1 MISVSQAL
9 QSLTSASSSSTVQL
23 SRTALIASALP
34 PTPSVAVSLGK
45 VPDEQVL
52 YTALGLLVSAPP
64 VASAP
69 AAANNPTTVAPT
81 SETRSAPAIT
91 ATAQPASIGL
101 ESVQPAVVGS
111 AGTAV
116 NNVTPM
122 PVNVFLDLAANAQAD
137 FTSNPIH
144 GGLASSLNVNA
155 AIYRAKQL
163 SSASLVNAIEV
174 PGPVSLL
181 NAINVDIADLN
192 QNPSGDQRRR
202 TARS

>member
-9 QSLTSASSSSTVQL
+9 QSLNSASSSSSVQL

-34 PTPSVAVSLGK
+34 PTPGVAVSLGK
-45 VPDEQVL
+45 VLNEQVL
-52 YTALGLLVSAPP
+52 YTASGLLASTPSI
-64 VASAP
+64 ASAP
-69 AAANNPTTVAPT
+69 AAANNPTTDGPT
-81 SETRSAPAIT
+81 SEKSSALAIT
-91 ATAQPASIGL
+91 APAEPASIAA
-101 ESVQPAVVGS
+101 ESVQPTVIGS
-111 AGTAV
+111 AETAV
-116 NNVTPM
+116 NSVTPM
-122 PVNVFLDLAANAQAD
+122 LVNTFLDPAVNAQAD

>member
-9 QSLTSASSSSTVQL
+9 QSLTSASSSSSVQL

-34 PTPSVAVSLGK
+34 PAPSAVVSLGN
-45 VPDEQVL
+45 VLNAQVL
-52 YTALGLLVSAPP
+52 YTASGLLVSTPS

-69 AAANNPTTVAPT
+69 AAANNTTTVEPTTEA
-81 SETRSAPAIT
+81 SSAPAVP
-91 ATAQPASIGL
+91 ATAQPASVTA

-111 AGTAV
+111 TGTAV

-122 PVNVFLDLAANAQAD
+122 SVNVFLDPAANAQRD